1 MLADG
6 SDANTASLVAGYV
19 TSIVNAY
26 NASHSGQTNL
36 QPVQAEIRLWFNPG
50 LDSLKFTGPG
60 VFVLVLSMNA
70 PLIACLAMAKES
82 ETKTILQVYV
92 SSISAIEFVLGKIL
106 AFTIVGLAETVP
118 LLIALRVYF
127 GDAFAGE
134 PSSFFVA
141 TLLYCF
147 CVAAFGVFV
156 GAAIPSRAA
165 ALQAVSVGGF
175 LLVFLMSG
183 LIFPVDNI
191 PWEIR
196 WISNLVWGKHY
207 ISIVRDAYLAGG
219 GWRAN
224 WLDILIIGFIG
235 LVFTG
240 LAWKN
245 LEKMQVNA

>member
-6 SDANTASLVAGYV
+6 SDANTVRLVAAYV
-19 TSIVNAY
+19 TSTVNAY

-106 AFTIVGLAETVP
+106 AFTIVVLAQTVP

-127 GDAFAGE
+127 GDTFVGE

-165 ALQAVSVGGF
+165 ALQAVS
-175 LLVFLMSG
+175 
-183 LIFPVDNI
+183 
-191 PWEIR
+191 
-196 WISNLVWGKHY
+196 
-207 ISIVRDAYLAGG
+207 AGG
-219 GWRAN
+219 IFFVFFFFWFVFPRDKIPLGSS
-224 WLDILIIGFIG
+224 
-235 LVFTG
+235 LVSQPVLG
-240 LAWKN
+240 
-245 LEKMQVNA
+245 QH